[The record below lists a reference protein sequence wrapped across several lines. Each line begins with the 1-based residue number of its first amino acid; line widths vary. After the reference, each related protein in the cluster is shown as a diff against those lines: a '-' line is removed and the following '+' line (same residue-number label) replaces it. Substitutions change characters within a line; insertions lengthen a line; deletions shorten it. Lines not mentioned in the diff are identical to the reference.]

1 MGYIYLIKLANFVQ
15 EDKNIYKIGRTG
27 EANMNNR
34 LRNYDRN
41 YKLFY
46 SIYVEDPVKVERV
59 ILKKFNNEFKRYNEG
74 DYKKT
79 KEYFEGNK
87 DIMINIINQVCCPK
101 DKSELDKGDEVSW
114 VWKLLGS

>member
-15 EDKNIYKIGRTG
+15 EDKNIYKIGRT
-27 EANMNNR
+27 EQANMNNR

-79 KEYFEGNK
+79 KEYFEGDK
-87 DIMINIINQVCCPK
+87 DIMIKIINQVCCPK
-101 DKSELDKGDEVSW
+101 VKQDKNVEVSW
-114 VWKLLGS
+114 YWKLLGY

>member
-46 SIYVEDPVKVERV
+46 SIYVEDPVKVEKE

-74 DYKKT
+74 DYKYA

-101 DKSELDKGDEVSW
+101 DKSELDKDEVSW
-114 VWKLLGS
+114 GWKLLGY